1 MKPVHLVGFR
11 VGKETYG
18 VDIAALREIVK
29 PQVMTSVPGTAR
41 HLLGIIN
48 LRGKIIPV
56 IDLADRLG
64 LPPTELR
71 QSSRIL
77 VANVNGVTVGLLVDA
92 ATEVMKLPA
101 EVVEPPP
108 EDVFDARREDF
119 LEGVGRL
126 DGRLIVLLNL
136 EKVFSEKEV
145 SAAVATA
152 SDSAEVAGS
161 EPAVTT

>member
-1 MKPVHLVGFR
+1 
-11 VGKETYG
+11 
-18 VDIAALREIVK
+18 
-29 PQVMTSVPGTAR
+29 
-41 HLLGIIN
+41 
-48 LRGKIIPV
+48 
-56 IDLADRLG
+56 LG
-64 LPPTELR
+64 LPPTELQ

-92 ATEVMKLPA
+92 ATEVMKLRA